1 MQGALAGRTAL
12 VTGAAGGI
20 GTELTRALLKAGAS
34 VTASDVSE
42 KALFA
47 LSEKMAADGLAGK
60 LQCHAFDVSDNAAC
74 VAAVEATAKQFGGL
88 DILIN
93 NAGLGMS
100 AIREDHFVN
109 LVGIEEIEPEMWD
122 RFVRTN
128 LSGAW
133 YLTRAAVPG
142 MKRKGWGRIVTVTT
156 SMFTM
161 LRGKFHPYGPSKA
174 ALEAMSAGHAQECAG
189 NGITVN
195 VVVPGGP
202 TDTAMVP
209 ASSGLKREDLI
220 KPVQMTYPLLW
231 LCSTDAD
238 GVTGKRYVAA
248 HWAERASPEVARAAS
263 EAPIGWPGLA
273 AAPVWP
279 GGKPKA

>member
-1 MQGALAGRTAL
+1 MDAGLQGRTAL

-34 VTASDVSE
+34 VTAGDVSG
-42 KALFA
+42 KSLSALNDR
-47 LSEKMAADGLAGK
+47 MAADGLSGR
-60 LQCHAFDVSDNAAC
+60 LLCRAFDVSDNAAC
-74 VAAVEATAKQFGGL
+74 VAAVQATEQQFGGL
-88 DILIN
+88 DILVN
-93 NAGLGMS
+93 NAGLGMG
-100 AIREDHFVN
+100 AIRDDHFVN
-109 LVGIEEIEPEMWD
+109 LVGIEEIAPEMWD

-174 ALEAMSAGHAQECAG
+174 ALEAMSAGHAQEFADDH
-189 NGITVN
+189 ITVN
-195 VVVPGGP
+195 VIVPGGP
-202 TDTAMVP
+202 TDTPMVP

-231 LCSTDAD
+231 LCSAAAD

-248 HWAERASPEVARAAS
+248 HWAEHAAPEAARAAA